1 MIKIF
6 DELPENYPNKLP
18 AEGTPPALRMRL
30 VFSPLARFCRV
41 SMASVAQNP
50 LAVPDLLSRSSEWG
64 FTAVFLMAL
73 VAGSAEIGDAL
84 SASEVA
90 AVVLMPVLLTR
101 AGFRKG
107 AFSWALQAAPPTHPI
122 GQSPSKRDKQRLAEF
137 YLSAVDRRCVVVAAR
152 YQRLAREVFN
162 IWRLAGLT
170 DPPSCLALF
179 DGPLF
184 KWLFDACANI
194 SFPATA
200 LTPSTLIGTL
210 AGCGPLWE
218 YLVREA
224 NLIQVPLDM
233 GSVIAGIEELTTL
246 VAQPLGGVIPDPAL
260 WRRKAP
266 LDQLGS
272 VAIGVDADYDPT
284 THDPEAAEVDIL
296 DTAEDDGENGD
307 AEDGRGAAGEEPL
320 LEAHKNKLPILEFR
334 DKIIKEIATHRV
346 VVIQG
351 ETGSGKSS
359 QVPQFIV
366 QEFEE
371 DQRAP
376 SAKRAGIIQPFVLVT
391 QPRRI
396 AAVTLAKRVASERG
410 EVLGDSVGFAIGN
423 EAVGGRNGR
432 PLLIQFVT
440 GGWLLQKL
448 LHNRAYFS
456 KCTHIVLDEVH
467 ERSIDSDL
475 LYLLVRQLLATLP
488 CSTRIVLMSATFNTG
503 LFVDYFASAV
513 EDAVRV
519 SAGLIAPDKSL
530 RDVPSMFVGVKR
542 YPVEVVHLEDIA
554 KHPLFSV
561 RGVPLGLARLQRMA
575 EGFRQINPTA
585 PYSLDSKI
593 EADLAALAVYMCGAL
608 ADQHSSDPT
617 GNCVLV
623 FLPGIAQ
630 IDEMH
635 ESILELIKVS
645 AFASRVDS
653 AGRGGHAIEVI
664 VLHSMM
670 EDSEQLRAFE
680 PIPRG
685 TTRVVLATNIAE
697 SSVTIPDVRYVIDFG
712 VVRQLHHDPKDKM
725 TMLATMWIPKS
736 SALQRGGR
744 CGRLCPGTVFRM
756 YSKSFF
762 DSLPITEVPEM
773 LRLSLASTVLR
784 LKVILNTYIHT
795 HTHTP

>member
-6 DELPENYPNKLP
+6 NELPEGYPSKLP
-18 AEGTPPALRMRL
+18 AEGTPPSLRMRL
-30 VFSPLARFCRV
+30 VFSPLAHFCRV
-41 SMASVAQNP
+41 SMAAVAQNP
-50 LAVPDLLSRSSEWG
+50 LSAPELLSRSPEWG
-64 FTAVFLMAL
+64 FTALLLMAL
-73 VAGSAEIGDAL
+73 IAGSAEIGDAL
-84 SASEVA
+84 APSEVA
-90 AVVLMPVLLTR
+90 AAMLMPVLLTR
-101 AGFRKG
+101 GGLRKG
-107 AFSWALQAAPPTHPI
+107 SFAWALAQAPTQHAQ
-122 GQSPSKRDKQRLAEF
+122 GQSPSKRDKQRLAEHI
-137 YLSAVDRRCVVVAAR
+137 LSVADARCVVLAAR
-152 YQRLAREVFN
+152 YQRLAREVFAM
-162 IWRLAGLT
+162 WRLVGLT

-184 KWLFDACANI
+184 KWLTEACAQAA
-194 SFPATA
+194 FPAAA
-200 LTPSTLIGTL
+200 LTPSSLVGTL
-210 AGCGPLWE
+210 AGCGQLWE
-218 YLVREA
+218 GVVGEA
-224 NLIQVPLDM
+224 GRLQVPLDM
-233 GSVIAGIEELTTL
+233 DQVIKGIEELAIL
-246 VAQPLGGVIPDPAL
+246 VSQPLGGVFPDPAL
-260 WRRKAP
+260 WRKKAP

-296 DTAEDDGENGD
+296 DTAEDDGEN
-307 AEDGRGAAGEEPL
+307 AGAAGEQAMLPD
-320 LEAHKNKLPILEFR
+320 AHKNKLPILEYR
-334 DKIIKEIATHRV
+334 DKIIKEIGSHRV

-371 DQRAP
+371 DQRAAP
-376 SAKRAGIIQPFVLVT
+376 GKRQGIIQPFVLVT

-410 EVLGDSVGFAIGN
+410 EALGDSIGFAIGN

-448 LHNRAYFS
+448 LHNRSYFA

-488 CSTRIVLMSATFNTG
+488 CTTRIVLMSATFNTG

-519 SAGLIAPDKSL
+519 STGLIAPDKSL

-542 YPVEVVHLEDIA
+542 YPVEVVHLEGIA
-554 KHPLFSV
+554 HHPLFAA
-561 RGVPLGLARLQRMA
+561 RGVPLGHARLQRMA
-575 EGFRQINPTA
+575 EGFRQVNPTA
-585 PYSLDSKI
+585 PYHLDTKI

-608 ADQHSSDPT
+608 ADHHSNDPS

-623 FLPGIAQ
+623 FLPGIAH

-635 ESILELIKVS
+635 ESLLELVKVS
-645 AFASRVDS
+645 AFASKVDS
-653 AGRGGHAIEVI
+653 GRGARGGHAIEVI

-680 PIPRG
+680 PIARG
-685 TTRVVLATNIAE
+685 VTRVVLATNIAE

-712 VVRQLHHDPKDKM
+712 LVRQLHHDPKDKM

-756 YSKSFF
+756 YSKGFF
-762 DSLPITEVPEM
+762 ESLPITEVPEM

-784 LKVILNTYIHT
+784 LKV
-795 HTHTP
+795 